1 MTVIPESQTEGK
13 APQAATQILDKL
25 DTDLAIDAG
34 DTQAAILAADALV
47 NEGVVAA
54 DIVESSTINDILE
67 LTQAVYDALGPPDA
81 NTLYL
86 IIG

>member
-25 DTDLAIDAG
+25 DTELALDAG
-34 DTQAAILAADALV
+34 DTGAAILKSDVDKVMLQV
-47 NEGVVAA
+47 
-54 DIVESSTINDILE
+54 
-67 LTQAVYDALGPPDA
+67 TQSAYDAIGTKDA